1 MNYPVDFLIC
11 VEKLTSRTAVITW
24 SYLGP
29 QVDVLLQFCFE
40 IITPKAE

>member
-11 VEKLTSRTAVITW
+11 VEKLTSRTMVITW

-29 QVDVLLQFCFE
+29 QVDAPFQFCLE
-40 IITPKAE
+40 IIIPKAE